1 MSAQYHI
8 GKLGEKY
15 GLQEKQQWL
24 AEQNIKRS
32 YQQEAEEKILALPR
46 QDFDIETYGKL
57 DYPVGSY
64 ILYVIKTKNWYPS
77 KPYVLITRGV
87 QGYETINRWNPNVV
101 DPNRSFYLES
111 SCRRLF

>member
-32 YQQEAEEKILALPR
+32 YQQEAEEKNTSITSPR
-46 QDFDIETYGKL
+46 F
-57 DYPVGSY
+57 
-64 ILYVIKTKNWYPS
+64 
-77 KPYVLITRGV
+77 
-87 QGYETINRWNPNVV
+87 
-101 DPNRSFYLES
+101 
-111 SCRRLF
+111 